1 MVTITVLG
9 LDQYIVGRLSREL
22 TPNLAK
28 IYEME
33 EEDIVFI
40 SPNNM
45 VFHKGT
51 EQTSWHTIVKVNA
64 PKKVAVLEEEV
75 DKIIANAFKEITIN
89 LVVEFLYY
97 AQDSRHVH
105 LNEEYPRFLSEE
117 NLVDVDYEE
126 DYDPEE
132 VFDGDIFDG
141 VL

>member
-28 IYEME
+28 IYEMSE
-33 EEDIVFI
+33 DDIVFV

-64 PKKVAVLEEEV
+64 PKKVSVLEEDV

-89 LVVEFLYY
+89 LIVEFLYY
-97 AQDSRHVH
+97 SEDSRHVH
-105 LNEEYPRFLSEE
+105 LNEEYPRFLSED
-117 NLVDVDYEE
+117 NLVDIETEE
-126 DYDPEE
+126 DYDLDE
-132 VFDGDIFDG
+132 VYDGDMFDG